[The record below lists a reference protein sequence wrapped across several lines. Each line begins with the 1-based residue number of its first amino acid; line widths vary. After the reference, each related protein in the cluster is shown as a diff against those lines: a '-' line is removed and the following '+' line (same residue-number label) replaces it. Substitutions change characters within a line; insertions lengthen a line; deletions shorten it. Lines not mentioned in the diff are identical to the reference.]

1 MKEKYYKW
9 EPVKG
14 IEKEM
19 WVEAIHDD
27 YEGLRIL
34 LKGSTI
40 SSIMLSVNFSHY
52 YMYCNVDE
60 SYRIKLWDANN
71 LMEIGVLG
79 THESEVK
86 DLDFSP
92 DGRYVASASLDGL
105 VKLWDIENKKLLTA
119 YDTDYRY
126 QVSQNTSYIVAG
138 NDPGSKYTTAQK
150 LGVKILNEKE
160 FLKML

>member
-27 YEGLRIL
+27 YEVLRIL

-60 SYRIKLWDANN
+60 SYRIKLWDEGEFDERNW
-71 LMEIGVLG
+71 
-79 THESEVK
+79 
-86 DLDFSP
+86 
-92 DGRYVASASLDGL
+92 SL
-105 VKLWDIENKKLLTA
+105 
-119 YDTDYRY
+119 YR
-126 QVSQNTSYIVAG
+126 TSSSRLIDWLFYECG
-138 NDPGSKYTTAQK
+138 G
-150 LGVKILNEKE
+150 ILNKDEIVHYLIKTGADVIE
-160 FLKML
+160 IITNQEPPNIKWLNAPISSAYNSGV

>member
-60 SYRIKLWDANN
+60 SYRIKLWDEGEFDERNW
-71 LMEIGVLG
+71 
-79 THESEVK
+79 
-86 DLDFSP
+86 
-92 DGRYVASASLDGL
+92 SL
-105 VKLWDIENKKLLTA
+105 
-119 YDTDYRY
+119 YR
-126 QVSQNTSYIVAG
+126 TSSSRLIDWLFYECG
-138 NDPGSKYTTAQK
+138 G
-150 LGVKILNEKE
+150 ILNKRPTA
-160 FLKML
+160 